1 MRNYRLLTIL
11 LTAYLVLA
19 SGMPFLYAQRRQAQS
34 KDQQAYSLFL
44 DGLKASLTDN
54 TTQAIDLLQQSLK
67 LNPDNAAAHYKLAQ
81 LYRLQKEYDNALLHS
96 RQAVKLKPDNE
107 YYYIETAELYGTI
120 GQFSLA
126 ARQLQEMLDNTQA
139 SPQYYLN
146 IANLYIQL
154 NQPEKALKALEKAE
168 EKLGTNE
175 AIITQRQTLY
185 LKTGNMNKVLETGE
199 ELVKLNPNN
208 PDYTLQQAKILL
220 GNNDFPTAQKYLQ
233 DYLALHPDVASARF
247 LLGKTLLAQNHATEA
262 LQEFLNSFSS
272 GRISL
277 IEKLDI
283 TVTYITLLPNQ
294 ALEPKLFQLTDSLL
308 QAHKEDAEAYAVKG
322 DLLMELDRK
331 TEARKL
337 YHQALELE
345 PGNFS
350 LWQNILSLG
359 LELGRYD
366 SVAQESEE
374 ALSLFPNQAVLY
386 YFAGTANLSLKRN
399 KKAVRALEQGL
410 RLSGSNQDLVKIFQT
425 HLGDAYQAAGQH
437 PKSDA
442 AYQAVLAID
451 PNDPYVLNNYSY
463 YLSLRKEKLSLA
475 RKMSEELVET
485 YPDDANY
492 LDTYAWVL
500 FQQKEYEKAA
510 DILKKAVSL
519 NTNNGTI
526 LEHYGDVLY
535 HLGRTDEA
543 IAQWQ
548 QAEKLGQTSAQL
560 KKKIQDRTYY
570 E

>member
-54 TTQAIDLLQQSLK
+54 TTQAIDFLQQSLK

-126 ARQLQEMLDNTQA
+126 ARQLQEMLDNTLA

>member
-535 HLGRTDEA
+535 HLSRTDEA

>member
-67 LNPDNAAAHYKLAQ
+67 LNPDNAATHYKLAQ

-535 HLGRTDEA
+535 HMGRTDEA

>member
-535 HLGRTDEA
+535 HMGRTDEA